1 MNERSSYIGIDSTEN
16 NEWIVVLC
24 VDGKISFSRPFKN
37 IPIELD
43 ALMRFISERCFRP
56 KICLRLTNPAVFELI
71 KYLGNISDAEV
82 MFMSDAGFRIHQY
95 SLLKSMAIPYQDNS
109 CQAHLLARCAE
120 RLV

>member
-16 NEWIVVLC
+16 NEWIVVMC

-43 ALMRFISERCFRP
+43 ALTRFISERCFRP
-56 KICLRLTNPAVFELI
+56 KICLRLSNFAVFELI
-71 KYLGNISDAEV
+71 KYLGSISDAEV
-82 MFMSDAGFRIHQY
+82 MFMSDAGFKIHQY
-95 SLLKSMAIPYQDNS
+95 ALPNSMAIPYHDNS